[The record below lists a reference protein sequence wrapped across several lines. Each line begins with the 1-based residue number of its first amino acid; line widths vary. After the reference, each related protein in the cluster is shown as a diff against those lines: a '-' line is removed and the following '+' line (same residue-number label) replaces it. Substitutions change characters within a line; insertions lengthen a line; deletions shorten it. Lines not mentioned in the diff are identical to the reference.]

1 MPRRGKTGIFLLKL
15 QPRWAYVRDIIE
27 ENDLFLYEFAEM
39 VGTSPTQ
46 LKHWM
51 IGRIDPSFFSL
62 QCLCIALE
70 KLTGIAKEQHANI
83 ILWGEYSSQ

>member
-1 MPRRGKTGIFLLKL
+1 MKRRGKTGVFLLKL

-27 ENDLFLYEFAEM
+27 ENDLFLYEFAEL

-51 IGRIDPSFFSL
+51 IGRIDPSFASL
-62 QCLCIALE
+62 QCLCLALE
-70 KLTGIAKEQHANI
+70 RLTGVPKEQHANI
-83 ILWGEYSSQ
+83 LLWGQYSAR